1 MCLSGDKPEAGRLQG
16 VLEATT
22 WKTCVFIALDQVFPK
37 HPMLPNLISILRLL
51 LVPVIIGFI
60 ANGEWRFAL
69 YGFIIAGLSDALD
82 GYIARAYDLRTELGA
97 HLDPLADKA
106 LLVSMFITLGILG
119 LFPIWWVIVV
129 VTRDVMI
136 VGGILLAWLLG
147 SPLAMRPVFL
157 SKLNTVGQ
165 IVLAGTALAVKPFD
179 LDIPSALSYGGGAVM
194 LLTTASMAVYLVQWL
209 RHFSDDTR

>member
-1 MCLSGDKPEAGRLQG
+1 MQG
-16 VLEATT
+16 VPEATT
-22 WKTCVFIALDQVFPK
+22 CKTCDFLALSQVFPK

-51 LVPVIIGFI
+51 LVPVIIGLI
-60 ANGEWRFAL
+60 ANGEWQFAL
-69 YGFIIAGLSDALD
+69 YGFIVAGLSDALD

-136 VGGILLAWLLG
+136 VGGILLAWLMG
-147 SPLAMRPVFL
+147 SPMAMRPVFL

-165 IVLAGTALAVKPFD
+165 IVLAGSALGVKAFG
-179 LDIPSALSYGGGAVM
+179 LDIPSVLSYGGGVVM
-194 LLTTASMAVYLVQWL
+194 LLTIASMAVYLVQWL
-209 RHFSDDTR
+209 RHFSDETG